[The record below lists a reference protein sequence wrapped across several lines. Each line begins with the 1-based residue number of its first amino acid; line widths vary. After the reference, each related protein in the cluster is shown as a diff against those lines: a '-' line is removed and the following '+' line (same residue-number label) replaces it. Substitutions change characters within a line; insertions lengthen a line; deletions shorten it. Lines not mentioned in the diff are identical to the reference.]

1 MSGHPER
8 KPLGSPPSGRGSGAA
23 GNGEPDAEESP
34 DFADEHTDTT
44 VGDGVSDH
52 SDAGQLEPESPR
64 GLGGM
69 DLHQDPLREL

>member
-1 MSGHPER
+1 MTEATMSRKAER
-8 KPLGSPPSGRGSGAA
+8 TPLGSPASK
-23 GNGEPDAEESP
+23 PDAEESP

-44 VGDGVSDH
+44 VGDGVADH
-52 SDAGQLEPESPR
+52 TDADQLEPESPR